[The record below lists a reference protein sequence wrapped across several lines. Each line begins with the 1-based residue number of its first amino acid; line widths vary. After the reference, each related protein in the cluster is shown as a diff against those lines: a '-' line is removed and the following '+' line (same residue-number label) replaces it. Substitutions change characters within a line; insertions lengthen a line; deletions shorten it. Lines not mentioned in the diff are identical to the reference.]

1 MPRTA
6 DGRPLSYIALNGHGA
21 YPRTGFIPRI
31 FLAFNDYTGKGD
43 MQFPGAKICLAVS
56 GQLVSLPAFNNYTG
70 RGDGLPSCCWL
81 STSRIVLVFID

>member
-43 MQFPGAKICLAVS
+43 MQFQEAKICLAVS
-56 GQLVSLPAFNNYTG
+56 GQLVSLPGSSWHSITILAEVMVCLAVVG
-70 RGDGLPSCCWL
+70 
-81 STSRIVLVFID
+81 